1 MTIFF
6 KYINSAA
13 YQGQKKTLQLLQT
26 KKTMA
31 SWNPVEWRHPYSVP
45 AIITAI

>member
-13 YQGQKKTLQLLQT
+13 YQGQT